1 MKTTGRRPIPP
12 AARPGSRPTSP
23 TPARPSAPFAK
34 PQDKP
39 RPPAAKPRP
48 AATAPASPPAP
59 TGRVV
64 YGLHAV
70 AELLRNP
77 RAEIQALFVS
87 RDSAQDEGALAAI
100 RNEAHHRN
108 LTPIERTRGE
118 LDRLSQSGV
127 HQGVIALCGAY
138 RYAEGVGELLG
149 RAESLEQAPMLVLL
163 DGVTDPQNLGALVRS
178 TYVLGGHGVIVPRD
192 RSATI
197 TPAAAKAAA
206 GATELLPIA
215 QVPNLV
221 RSMEELRENGVWLIA
236 AVAPGQGGQPPWAI
250 DLTQPSALVLGSEGQ
265 GLRPLVRKTCDLR
278 VEIPMQRGLHGAS
291 LNVAN
296 AGAVLLYEAQRQ
308 RLALAQTAADSDGE
322 QENDDELDD
331 ELHEFADSE
340 DEDEDETLEAEL

>member
-1 MKTTGRRPIPP
+1 
-12 AARPGSRPTSP
+12 
-23 TPARPSAPFAK
+23 
-34 PQDKP
+34 
-39 RPPAAKPRP
+39 
-48 AATAPASPPAP
+48 
-59 TGRVV
+59 V

-87 RDSAQDEGALAAI
+87 RDHAQDESALAAI
-100 RNEAHHRN
+100 RNEANHRN

-138 RYAEGVGELLG
+138 RYAEGVDELLG
-149 RAESLEQAPMLVLL
+149 RARSLEQRPMLVLL

-236 AVAPGQGGQPPWAI
+236 AVAPGQGGVPPWAI

-278 VEIPMQRGLHGAS
+278 VEIPMQRGLQGAS

-308 RLALAQTAADSDGE
+308 RLALAQRADAAAD
-322 QENDDELDD
+322 DDEAETDEELDD
-331 ELHEFADSE
+331 DLDAFADGE
-340 DEDEDETLEAEL
+340 DQDDGEELEADL